1 MKLAIYNFLK
11 EKEQQ
16 GSLTNRKK
24 RVLMNIDRYLKNLK
38 KGFRKNTKLQYY
50 IRLRLFI

>member
-24 RVLMNIDRYLKNLK
+24 RVLMNIDKYLTNFK
-38 KGFRKNTKLQYY
+38 KDLEK
-50 IRLRLFI
+50 